1 MPWLQP
7 QKDQKKSPED
17 LLQQMRTTHVMGLPW
32 EGGRTFAR
40 VFRDE
45 LIPSRISFTFRDRGF
60 WAPRSMLVSIP
71 KAAWG
76 AGGWWRRA
84 RSWRGLGGLKTPG
97 RAWHCSVETRP
108 WAEGLCAARHQL
120 LTTNQD
126 NPDPVGR
133 ARTKWHIVATRQT
146 LTSFLAKMPAPEM
159 QAPSFP
165 ATVG

>member
-76 AGGWWRRA
+76 AGVVEKGKVMAGAGRIEDPGQSLA
-84 RSWRGLGGLKTPG
+84 LFSGDQALG
-97 RAWHCSVETRP
+97 
-108 WAEGLCAARHQL
+108 
-120 LTTNQD
+120 
-126 NPDPVGR
+126 
-133 ARTKWHIVATRQT
+133 
-146 LTSFLAKMPAPEM
+146 
-159 QAPSFP
+159 
-165 ATVG
+165 